1 MRQRDNNGLAGRNI
15 SLVFMAAWLT
25 ACSGGGGDGTPSGN
39 TPTPTPTPT
48 LPPVVVPGLVSAAS
62 TFTAGCSGVASNG
75 TLFVNAEV
83 EPHIAINPTN
93 PLNLIASWQQDRW
106 SDGGSLGV
114 ATGVSFDGGTTWTT
128 RAMPASRCGGGN
140 AGNAG
145 DFERAT
151 DPWVTFSPNGTAY
164 QMSLGFSG
172 AALQAGSSS
181 AMLVYRSTDGGRTWG
196 NAITLI
202 ADGATAFN
210 DKNSMTADP
219 LDSRYVYA
227 TWDRLTQD
235 NRGPLYFARSI
246 DGGQTW
252 EPARTILDP
261 GVRNQTIGGVIGVLP
276 DGTVFNFFT
285 QLTVVAGSTVGT
297 YQVMRSTDKGA
308 TWSQPIKAG
317 DFLGVGGR
325 DPDTGAA
332 IRDASFLA
340 QISVGPQ
347 GQIYAVWQDAR
358 FAGGARDNI
367 VLARSL
373 DGGLTWLPPIRVSP
387 DANVQALLGNVNAR
401 VDGTVAVSYLDM
413 RNNSADTSS
422 LLVDY
427 WLATSRDSATWTER
441 RITSAS
447 FNLSSAPQTARGLF
461 LGDYNGLVSS
471 STAFYPVYVRTTGDI
486 TNRNDVFVTP
496 IIVPTGSVADSV
508 NLRSVAEVE
517 SAYAPSREH
526 RQRVHDNIVRKM
538 EQRVP
543 GWAARRG
550 ITLPP

>member
-1 MRQRDNNGLAGRNI
+1 MQRRDNNGLADRC
-15 SLVFMAAWLT
+15 VFLIVIAVSLT
-25 ACSGGGGDGTPSGN
+25 ACSGGGGGGNAGN
-39 TPTPTPTPT
+39 TPASNQTP
-48 LPPVVVPGLVSAAS
+48 PPVVIPGLVSAAS
-62 TFTAGCSGVASNG
+62 TFTAGCNGVTSSG
-75 TLFVNAEV
+75 TLFTNAEV
-83 EPHIAINPTN
+83 EPHIAINPAN
-93 PLNLIASWQQDRW
+93 PLNLIATWQQDRW
-106 SDGGSLGV
+106 SDGGSQ
-114 ATGVSFDGGTTWTT
+114 GVSVGVTIDGGATWTT

-140 AGNAG
+140 AGNPG

-151 DPWVTFSPNGTAY
+151 DPWVTFSPNGIAY
-164 QMSLGFSG
+164 QMSLAFSG

-181 AMLVYRSTDGGRTWG
+181 AMLAHRSADGGRTWG

-219 LDSRYVYA
+219 LDARYVYA

-235 NRGPLYFARSI
+235 NRGPLYFARTI

-252 EPARTILDP
+252 EPARAIYDP
-261 GVRNQTIGGVIGVLP
+261 GVRNQSIGGVIGVLP
-276 DGTVFNFFT
+276 DGTIVIFFT
-285 QLTVVAGSTVGT
+285 QLNVVAGATVGT
-297 YQVMRSTDKGA
+297 YQIMRSTDKGA
-308 TWSQPIKAG
+308 TWTTPIKAA

-325 DPDTGAA
+325 DPDTGTA

-347 GQIYAVWQDAR
+347 GQIYAVWQDSR

-373 DGGLTWLPPIRVSP
+373 DGGLTWLPPVRVSP

-401 VDGTVAVSYLDM
+401 ADGTVAVSYLDM
-413 RNNSADTSS
+413 RNNSADTST
-422 LLVDY
+422 LPVDY
-427 WLATSRDSATWTER
+427 WLATSRDMTTWTER

-447 FNLSSAPQTARGLF
+447 FNLSLAPQTTRGVF

-471 STAFYPVYVRTTGDI
+471 GNTFYPVYVRTTGDI

-496 IIVPTGSVADSV
+496 MVVPTVAVAQSV
-508 NLRSVAEVE
+508 NLRAPVE
-517 SAYAPSREH
+517 IEAPYLPSHEH
-526 RQRVHDNIVRKM
+526 RQRVHENIVRKM
-538 EQRVP
+538 EQRIP
-543 GWAARRG
+543 DWAVRRG
-550 ITLPP
+550 LTPLP